1 MAKDKLSDYDGV
13 TASNN
18 TDIGGVSIAEGML
31 PSNVNNSMRELTKQ
45 LGAFADGTDGVDVL
59 KLQDD
64 TDTNSIK
71 LQAPAS
77 VTADT
82 TFTMPDG
89 DGSSDQ
95 VLKTDGSGQLGWAD
109 RHANPSLIIN
119 GAFTVAQRG
128 TSATVTTG
136 SAPLTVD
143 RFSTNIANLD
153 QASLTESQ
161 DSAVPSGQGF
171 ANSFKVV
178 VGGTAET
185 TLDGDE
191 TVYIRYQGIEGQDAQ
206 HLAFGTSSAKK
217 TTLSFW
223 VRSGVTGNYAVLMY
237 TNNGIGGASP
247 RSQTLTYTVNSA
259 DTWEYKT
266 ITFDGDGASGN
277 ALANDTSA
285 ELQLYFSLAAGSNS
299 TATDG
304 TSWGAY
310 AQGKLA
316 YGQTANLI
324 GTASAAF
331 YITGVKLEVGSTATD
346 FVHRSFGEELALC
359 QRYYEVTG
367 ILLVTNLATMGFP
380 APTYMVEKRAT
391 PNSFS
396 LTIGAGS
403 GGNVAAQ
410 SPSTKAGF
418 YQSTVNSL
426 HTNCEVRVDA
436 EL

>member
-1 MAKDKLSDYDGV
+1 MTRARDIANLG
-13 TASNN
+13 NN
-18 TDIGGVSIAEGML
+18 TTNLETLDALYGD
-31 PSNVNNSMRELTKQ
+31 NVLT
-45 LGAFADGTDGVDVL
+45 GR
-59 KLQDD
+59 
-64 TDTNSIK
+64 N
-71 LQAPAS
+71 
-77 VTADT
+77 
-82 TFTMPDG
+82 
-89 DGSSDQ
+89 
-95 VLKTDGSGQLGWAD
+95 
-109 RHANPSLIIN
+109 LIIN
-119 GAFTVAQRG
+119 GSFTVAQRG

-143 RFSTNIANLD
+143 RFSTTIANLD

-331 YITGVKLEVGSTATD
+331 YITGVQLEVGETATP
-346 FVHRSFGEELALC
+346 FEHRSYGDELAKC
-359 QRYYEVTG
+359 QRYYYE
-367 ILLVTNLATMGFP
+367 
-380 APTYMVEKRAT
+380 
-391 PNSFS
+391 
-396 LTIGAGS
+396 S
-403 GGNVAAQ
+403 GGTATNDWGQKGYQIASNYIANTLSHPVAMRAA
-410 SPSTKAGF
+410 PSVTKAGTF
-418 YQSTVNSL
+418 VTSAIAQPTPLGSSTTSWYWQAQKDGSSGAWTMYSNSSGKFTL
-426 HTNCEVRVDA
+426 EA